1 MSDDREL
8 VLAKQAEGFALQCL
22 ADEIVKMGRAAADSL
37 TGLIVQT
44 EDDAAMLADQL
55 GMVKK
60 AEKRLRDL
68 EAAACAPYKGA
79 ITAIQARTSPARNEL
94 AKAAAAGNQAA
105 LAWTNL
111 QRQRQREEEAR
122 LRREADEAAK
132 RAAEEAEVLGEEPPP
147 PLDVVAPAPPSVTR
161 GGAHTIHT
169 QKRLACEL
177 VNHVEAES
185 EWLTLKSTLALE
197 AFRSHVRG
205 MGLSETE
212 QVGESIVWKGVRFF
226 YQESVVSR

>member
-1 MSDDREL
+1 MSDERSM
-8 VLAKQAEGFALQCL
+8 VLAKQAEGLALQCL
-22 ADEIVKMGRAAADSL
+22 SDEIVKMGRAAGDAL

-44 EDDAAMLADQL
+44 DEDAAMLADQL

-79 ITAIQARTSPARNEL
+79 VTAIQARTAPARNEL

-111 QRQRQREEEAR
+111 QRQRQREEEER
-122 LRREADEAAK
+122 QRREAEAAAQK
-132 RAAEEAEVLGEEPPP
+132 AAEEAAVLGEEPPP
-147 PLDVVAPAPPSVTR
+147 PMDVVAPAPPSVTR

-185 EWLTLKSTLALE
+185 GWLTLSKAHALD
-197 AFRSHVRG
+197 AFRTHTRM
-205 MGLSETE
+205 MGLSEAE
-212 QVGESIVWKGVRFF
+212 QVGDSVVWKGVRFF